1 MLAIQTLVE
10 YGAIN
15 SIISGVAATWN
26 RVEYAIGADNVK
38 YLLILVLVI
47 VILLL
52 MPRRRR
58 I

>member
-26 RVEYAIGADNVK
+26 RLEYAIGADNIK
-38 YLLILVLVI
+38 YLLILVLI
-47 VILLL
+47 IIILLL